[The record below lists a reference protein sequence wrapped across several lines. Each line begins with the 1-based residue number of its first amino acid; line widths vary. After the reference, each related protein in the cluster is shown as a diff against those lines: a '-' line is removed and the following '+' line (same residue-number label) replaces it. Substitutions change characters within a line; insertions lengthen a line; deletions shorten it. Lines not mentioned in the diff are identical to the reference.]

1 MAECRRDFE
10 SDFLEENNTV
20 QSFQGNTVKGWC
32 YEILEKVIVTAGLC
46 MEKNEYILLNFWKIE
61 ITNVLPNFMK
71 FNRIQ
76 TDIDL
81 LYSSFRI
88 NFLFRNKFSLF

>member
-20 QSFQGNTVKGWC
+20 RSFQGNMVKGWC

-46 MEKNEYILLNFWKIE
+46 MEKNEYILLNSWKFE
-61 ITNVLPNFMK
+61 IRNVLPNFMK